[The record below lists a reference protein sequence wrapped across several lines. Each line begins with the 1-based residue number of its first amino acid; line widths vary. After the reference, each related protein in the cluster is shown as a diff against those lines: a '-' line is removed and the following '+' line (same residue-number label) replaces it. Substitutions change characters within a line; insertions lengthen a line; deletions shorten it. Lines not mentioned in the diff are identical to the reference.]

1 MYSSAAL
8 TEPCHMTCMHSHGL
22 VYFYQSTDSCVFFY
36 RTSKFPFILKE
47 SMKIQQQPPMPCPA
61 MVRPSADGISS
72 HPGYFT
78 LSEPLRLR
86 HSLSYLWTSWGRE
99 SWPPL
104 PAWSL
109 SPLWAFHEKSLF
121 VSTSTETPICLGS
134 LDPRRVYPEAST
146 SLLLSWNITVLHSQI
161 KVSSISL
168 LHGVKLDLLT
178 SWMQQPGVAVV
189 MSASVLGSIQL
200 GIVFSPFSLV
210 KGGSQDECLTKFWN
224 MYLYKSTIKAE

>member
-22 VYFYQSTDSCVFFY
+22 MYFYQSADSCVFFY

-47 SMKIQQQPPMPCPA
+47 LMKIKQQPPGPCPA
-61 MVRPSADGISS
+61 MVRSSADGISS
-72 HPGYFT
+72 HQGFFT
-78 LSEPLRLR
+78 LSGTLRLR
-86 HSLSYLWTSWGRE
+86 HSFSWLWTSWGRGN
-99 SWPPL
+99 WPPL

-109 SPLWAFHEKSLF
+109 SPLWAFHEKSLS
-121 VSTSTETPICLGS
+121 VNTSTETPICLGS
-134 LDPRRVYPEAST
+134 LDPRRLHPAAST
-146 SLLLSWNITVLHSQI
+146 SLLLSWDITVLRSQI

-168 LHGVKLDLLT
+168 LRGVKLDLLT

-200 GIVFSPFSLV
+200 GIVFFPPFF
-210 KGGSQDECLTKFWN
+210 GERG
-224 MYLYKSTIKAE
+224 